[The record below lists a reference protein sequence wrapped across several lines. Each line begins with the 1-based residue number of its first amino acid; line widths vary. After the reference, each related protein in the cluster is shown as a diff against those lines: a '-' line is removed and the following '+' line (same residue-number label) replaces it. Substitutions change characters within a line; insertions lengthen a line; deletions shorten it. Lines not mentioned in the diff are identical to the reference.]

1 MVQIYQVFDILE
13 KYWDEWSKP
22 EVLNVF
28 LQYRIGMKKRP
39 SSRLPSIKSSCNE
52 NRHVKKTYAFLAYN
66 ILVQTRTYR
75 NAFVISIQMAKVC
88 TKSLQSA

>member
-39 SSRLPSIKSSCNE
+39 SSRLHSIMSSCNG
-52 NRHVKKTYAFLAYN
+52 NRHGKKTYAFLAYN
-66 ILVQTRTYR
+66 ILAQKRTYR
-75 NAFVISIQMAKVC
+75 NAFVISIQMAKFGP
-88 TKSLQSA
+88 

>member
-28 LQYRIGMKKRP
+28 LQYRIGMEKRP

-52 NRHVKKTYAFLAYN
+52 NRHGKKKRMLFWPITY
-66 ILVQTRTYR
+66 
-75 NAFVISIQMAKVC
+75 
-88 TKSLQSA
+88 